1 MKKMGANRANICVV
15 YTAPNRRSMCL
26 EVRMS
31 TVQSDF
37 QMLWSY
43 IFYRNEQQRLD
54 IIQTQDKMTA
64 IIAEDTVSAVR

>member
-1 MKKMGANRANICVV
+1 
-15 YTAPNRRSMCL
+15 
-26 EVRMS
+26 MS